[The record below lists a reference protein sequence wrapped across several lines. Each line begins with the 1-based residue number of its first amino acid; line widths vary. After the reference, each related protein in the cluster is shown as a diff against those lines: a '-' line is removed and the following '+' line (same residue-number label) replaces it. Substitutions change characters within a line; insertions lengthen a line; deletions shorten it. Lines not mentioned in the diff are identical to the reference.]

1 MLGWTSA
8 LAATGERLEPPE
20 GRRVVGERH
29 TTAVIGIGPAASQFT
44 ARVCAE
50 VARLYAHPPMAAVG
64 VYDPSATGDEARAAL
79 SQLPFASISVT
90 ATQHHEIRNEQA
102 TARDVDIAHLTDIE
116 NALLRAERVRQQP
129 LEHLV
134 WIVDAER
141 VDVSAETLRSL
152 KRLMARTL
160 ITVVCFL
167 PPLIRD
173 AAALDTLA
181 RLQAQDPVLGQPV
194 LGTALLI
201 DRQSPLVRE
210 IGASYQDALL
220 ARSLATML
228 FAPLAHEKNPP
239 FSKVMRMFQ
248 EAGYPFAAMAL
259 DSGGV
264 KILEPAKWTRR
275 VTAQLTGAPAPV
287 NVDYA
292 HARWRLIEVID
303 ALFTGQAAGTL
314 HTPLER
320 ALHPVHVAAL
330 VPYDRRD
337 KRFEDLAADLS
348 RWLSHVYGVAS
359 PTIAQGPGVDLSGV
373 RPDRRG
379 DLYCQVGVLYGV
391 PYHIPAPA
399 APTRPRVR
407 VSAPPPIEAS
417 VREEPSAPEM
427 FEEVVEPPAA
437 SLAPAEPATPMDAE
451 TAERDESDEPA
462 EAARGRK
469 GVDSQF
475 LL

>member
-1 MLGWTSA
+1 
-8 LAATGERLEPPE
+8 
-20 GRRVVGERH
+20 VVGERH

-44 ARVCAE
+44 ARLCE
-50 VARLYAHPPMAAVG
+50 EIARLYAHPALAAVG
-64 VYDPSATGDEARAAL
+64 VYDPSTAGDEARAAL
-79 SQLPFASISVT
+79 SQLPFPDISVT
-90 ATQHHEIRNEQA
+90 ARQHHDIRSEYE
-102 TARDVDIAHLTDIE
+102 TAESVDLAHLTDLQ
-116 NALLRAERVRQQP
+116 NGLLRAERARQQP
-129 LEHLV
+129 LEHLL

-141 VDVSAETLRSL
+141 VGACAETLRSL

-167 PPLIRD
+167 PPIIRD
-173 AAALDTLA
+173 TVQLDTLA
-181 RLQAQDPVLGQPV
+181 QLQQQDPILGQPV
-194 LGTALLI
+194 LGTALLV

-228 FAPLAHEKNPP
+228 FAPLAHPKNPP
-239 FSKVMRMFQ
+239 FSKVMTALH

-264 KILEPAKWTRR
+264 RVVEPAKWTRR
-275 VTAQLTGAPAPV
+275 VTAQLTGAPPPV
-287 NVDYA
+287 NVEYA
-292 HARWRLIEVID
+292 HARWRLVEVID

-320 ALHPVHVAAL
+320 AQRPVHVVAL

-348 RWLSHVYGVAS
+348 RWLSHTYGVAS

-379 DLYCQVGVLYGV
+379 DLYFQVGVLYGV
-391 PYHIPAPA
+391 PYHVPAAAAPTQPRARVSVPAPDEITVREEIPAPA
-399 APTRPRVR
+399 V
-407 VSAPPPIEAS
+407 I
-417 VREEPSAPEM
+417 
-427 FEEVVEPPAA
+427 EPPAA
-437 SLAPAEPATPMDAE
+437 SPVPAEAATPMDDEAVE
-451 TAERDESDEPA
+451 IARD
-462 EAARGRK
+462 RK
-469 GVDSQF
+469 GSNSRF